1 MPFPHEALRRADSR
15 PRVVIDRNTRAPN
28 NFRTLDDLAAALTG
42 ALIRPTDAGWD
53 QARAAWQLLADQRP
67 IAVVTAATTDDVALT
82 VRAAAALGLR
92 VAPQSTGHNATPL
105 DDLARTILL
114 RTGALDRVESDADA
128 RIAHVEAGVRCADL
142 TAAAAAAGL
151 VPIGGFS
158 ADVGVVG
165 LVLGGGLGWFARSH
179 GPSRASVL
187 ELELVTA
194 DGVIRRV
201 RAGDDLFDSVLA
213 GADIAVVTALTLRL
227 HAIGDVV
234 ASALFWPVESTRDI
248 FHAWTAW
255 IATAPETVTSVARVL
270 RFPDTPEVPP
280 MFAGRTFAII
290 EAVMQADAATAHDLL
305 APLRKLSPL
314 IDTFDVVAPS
324 ALAGLHMDP
333 PTPVPALGCSALLR
347 TLPADVVD
355 AVVTAVTDGPAD
367 TLTSVEL
374 RHLGGALDRTE
385 ASPTRGSAALL
396 FAVAVVPTPA
406 AADAATTGFQ
416 ALSDA
421 VAAVR
426 SDRDI
431 SSFTESAAPPE
442 RLFGRDLPLL
452 VAAKARWD
460 AADVIHANHPVRAP
474 FAD

>member
-1 MPFPHEALRRADSR
+1 MSLPPEALRRADSR
-15 PRVVIDRNTRAPN
+15 PGVVIERNAEAPN

-42 ALIRPTDAGWD
+42 ALIRPTDAEWD

-67 IAVVTAATTDDVALT
+67 TAVVTAATTDDVALT

-105 DDLARTILL
+105 GDLARTILL
-114 RTGALDRVESDADA
+114 RTGAFDRVEIDSDA

-187 ELELVTA
+187 ELELVTP
-194 DGVIRRV
+194 DGVIRPV

-213 GADIAVVTALTLRL
+213 GADIAVITALTLRL

-234 ASALFWPVESTRDI
+234 AGALFWPVESTRDI

-255 IATAPETVTSVARVL
+255 TATAPETMTSVARVL

-290 EAVMQADAATAHDLL
+290 EAVVQTDAATAHDLL
-305 APLRKLSPL
+305 APLRELSPL

-385 ASPTRGSAALL
+385 GSSPFGSAALL

-406 AADAATTGFQ
+406 AAEAATTGFR
-416 ALSDA
+416 ALTAA
-421 VAAVR
+421 VAPVR
-426 SDRDI
+426 FDRDI
-431 SSFTESAAPPE
+431 SSFTESATAPE
-442 RLFGRDLPLL
+442 RLFGADLPRL
-452 VAAKARWD
+452 VAAKDRWD
-460 AADVIHANHPVRAP
+460 PADVIHANHSVRNQ
-474 FAD
+474 FGD